1 MDHTTTSSTREAEA
15 PQVAGEQ
22 AVAVPLTA
30 IGNQA
35 MARLAAGGT
44 PAVLSVARDGR
55 QTTSDDPD
63 VARYNDSVTERATFR
78 GTSYTKDPHQP
89 STGIGLFGATLSG
102 GVLKITVKCKFEF
115 TDSWWIQYPR
125 AAEKDRKWQPGEAD
139 AWKATFMS
147 QVKSVWSGKHT
158 FYCQKDW
165 WEEVTATTEIEVVE
179 VTKGA
184 HFDCK
189 VQKIPPKEFRTSSV
203 SSPIFGGR
211 FGGGSADFDSNDI
224 NSVPKPGGNQRA
236 SVHEAGHMLGLDD
249 EYGDPG
255 EKVDHSKIVE
265 DAGGGKVVRGADGRI
280 IAGGESVGTAHGA
293 TFLQVLKE
301 MTKWMGQRGRRRRSR
316 SPPAPW
322 ATSRA
327 APAPAGRRR
336 ACVSGSTSA
345 T

>member
-1 MDHTTTSSTREAEA
+1 MDHTTTSSAREAEA
-15 PQVAGEQ
+15 PQVAGEH
-22 AVAVPLTA
+22 AVALPLTA

-44 PAVLSVARDGR
+44 STVLSVARNGR
-55 QTTSDDPD
+55 ETAAADPD
-63 VARYNDSVTERATFR
+63 VERYNESVAERAKFHGTTFA
-78 GTSYTKDPHQP
+78 KDPHQP
-89 STGIGLFGATLSG
+89 STGIGLFGASLSG
-102 GVLKITVKCKFEF
+102 GTLKITVKCSFTF

-147 QVKSVWSGKHT
+147 QVKSTWSGKHT

-165 WEEVTATTEIEVVE
+165 WEAITAKTEIEVVE

-211 FGGGSADFDSNDI
+211 FGGGSGDFDSNDI

-236 SVHEAGHMLGLDD
+236 SVHETGHMLGLDD
-249 EYGDPG
+249 EYGAAD
-255 EKVDHSKIVE
+255 EKVEHSKIVE
-265 DAGGGKVVRGADGRI
+265 DAGGGKVVRGADDRI
-280 IAGGESVGTAHGA
+280 MSGGENVGTAHGA
-293 TFLQVLKE
+293 TFLEVLKE
-301 MTKWMGQRGRRRRSR
+301 MTKLEWGNAEKTPPKPIPSGVMGDFPV
-316 SPPAPW
+316 PPPRQPGDAVP
-322 ATSRA
+322 
-327 APAPAGRRR
+327 
-336 ACVSGSTSA
+336 V
-345 T
+345 

>member
-1 MDHTTTSSTREAEA
+1 MDRKTTSITSETDAR
-15 PQVAGEQ
+15 QVADEK

-44 PAVLSVARDGR
+44 RAPLTVARNGR

-63 VARYNDSVTERATFR
+63 VQRYNDSVKEQATFR
-78 GTSYTKDPHQP
+78 GTEYSKDPHQP
-89 STGIGLFGATLSG
+89 SSGIGLFGATLSG
-102 GVLKITVKCKFEF
+102 GTLKITIKCKFEF
-115 TDSWWIQYPR
+115 TNSWWIEYPR

-147 QVKSVWSGKHT
+147 QVKSAWSGKHT
-158 FYCQKDW
+158 FHCQKDW
-165 WEEVTATTEIEVVE
+165 WEDVTATTAIEVVE
-179 VTKGA
+179 VTEGA

-203 SSPIFGGR
+203 SSPIFGGF

-255 EKVDHSKIVE
+255 EEVDHSKIVE
-265 DAGGGKVVRGADGRI
+265 DQGGGKVVRGADGRI
-280 IAGGESVGTAHGA
+280 MSGGEDVGTAHGS
-293 TFLQVLKE
+293 TFLEVLKE
-301 MTKWMGQRGRRRRSR
+301 MTKLEWGN
-316 SPPAPW
+316 APK
-322 ATSRA
+322 TPRK
-327 APAPAGRRR
+327 PIPAG
-336 ACVSGSTSA
+336 AMGDFNVPPPLKPGDA
-345 T
+345 VPV